1 MHLTALMRF
10 NVDVAAPIEVG
21 PTPTGQRMVANIT
34 SGSFDGER
42 LSGRI
47 HASGADWILVDPG
60 GMGRVDVRI
69 VLETRDGANIYVT
82 YSGFLEMNARF
93 GQAVGSGGETRFGEV
108 YLVTQLRFETGDARY
123 QWLNHTLAVG
133 EGRVVPGGIEY
144 QVYELKPA

>member
-10 NVDVAAPIEVG
+10 NVDVAAPVEVG
-21 PTPTGQRMVANIT
+21 LTPAGQRMVANIT
-34 SGSFDGER
+34 GGSFDGER

-93 GQAVGSGGETRFGEV
+93 GQAVGGGGETRFGEV

-133 EGRVVPGGIEY
+133 EGRVVAGGIEY
-144 QVYELKPA
+144 QVYELTPG

>member
-1 MHLTALMRF
+1 MKLSPLLRF

-21 PTPTGQRMVANIT
+21 PTPIGQRMVANIT
-34 SGSFDGER
+34 GGAFDGER
-42 LSGRI
+42 LKGRI
-47 HASGADWILVDPG
+47 HASGADWILVDQG

-69 VLETRDGANIYVT
+69 VLETDDGANIYVT

-93 GQAVGSGGETRFGEV
+93 GQAVASRGETRFGEL
-108 YLVTQLRFETGDARY
+108 YLITQLRFETGNARY

-144 QVYELKPA
+144 QVYELTPA

>member
-34 SGSFDGER
+34 GGAFDGER
-42 LSGRI
+42 LKGRI
-47 HASGADWILVDPG
+47 HASGADWIRIDQA
-60 GMGRVDVRI
+60 GMGHVDVRI
-69 VLETRDGANIYVT
+69 VLETADGANIYVA

-93 GQAVGSGGETRFGEV
+93 GEAVAGGGETQFGDL
-108 YLVTQLRFETGDARY
+108 YLATQLRFETGDPRY
-123 QWLNHTLAVG
+123 GWLNHTLAVG

-144 QVYELKPA
+144 QVYELAPA

>member
-1 MHLTALMRF
+1 MKLSPLLRF

-21 PTPTGQRMVANIT
+21 PTPIGQRMVANIT
-34 SGSFDGER
+34 GGAFDGER
-42 LSGRI
+42 LKGRI
-47 HASGADWILVDPG
+47 HASGADWILVDQG

-69 VLETRDGANIYVT
+69 VLETDDGANIYVT

-93 GQAVGSGGETRFGEV
+93 GQAIASRGETRFGEL
-108 YLVTQLRFETGDARY
+108 YLITQLRFETGDARY

-144 QVYELKPA
+144 QVYELTPA